1 MWYSVRSTEQK
12 HTQAYWYI
20 TPFLDLATCPSFP
33 LSIHIRISTLGLTTF
48 IFSPSLPPFTPPPP
62 YRVSGIWQCAICYA
76 PVDSALEDYMLTP
89 CDHVFH
95 QGCLTRWMD
104 IKMEC
109 PTCRRELPPALES

>member
-1 MWYSVRSTEQK
+1 
-12 HTQAYWYI
+12 
-20 TPFLDLATCPSFP
+20 
-33 LSIHIRISTLGLTTF
+33 
-48 IFSPSLPPFTPPPP
+48 
-62 YRVSGIWQCAICYA
+62 CAICYA
-76 PVDSALEDYMLTP
+76 AVDSALEDYMLTP

>member
-1 MWYSVRSTEQK
+1 MT
-12 HTQAYWYI
+12 
-20 TPFLDLATCPSFP
+20 TCPSFP
-33 LSIHIRISTLGLTTF
+33 LAILIRVDILGMTACIYF
-48 IFSPSLPPFTPPPP
+48 PSLPLVTPPLPP
-62 YRVSGIWQCAICYA
+62 SRMSGIWQCAICYA
-76 PVDSALEDYMLTP
+76 PVDSALVDYMLTP